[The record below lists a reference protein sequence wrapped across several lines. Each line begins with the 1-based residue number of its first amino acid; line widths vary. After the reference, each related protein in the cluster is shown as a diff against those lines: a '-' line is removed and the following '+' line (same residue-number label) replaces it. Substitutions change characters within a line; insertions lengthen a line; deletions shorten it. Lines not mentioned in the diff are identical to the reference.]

1 MRRFRFEVVAP
12 EHFPDPEG
20 VLLRDL
26 DEARLEAVALG
37 AALIRDYP
45 DVFAKPGPWTMAILD
60 ERGKQLAEVDLR
72 TQTRAG
78 LRLAHDGAAAF
89 KPDGHGPGT
98 FGDGQLYLRQGSRKK
113 DR

>member
-20 VLLRDL
+20 VLLRNL
-26 DEARLEAVALG
+26 EEAKLEAVRLG

-45 DVFAKPGPWTMAILD
+45 DAFDRPGPWTMVILD
-60 ERGKQLAEVDLR
+60 ESSRLLAEIDLR
-72 TQTRAG
+72 TQTRAS
-78 LRLAHDGAAAF
+78 LKLAHDGAPPL
-89 KPDGHGPGT
+89 KLDGDGSGT

>member
-1 MRRFRFEVVAP
+1 MRRFRFEVIAP

-20 VLLRDL
+20 VLLRSL
-26 DEARLEAVALG
+26 DEAKLEAVKLG

-45 DVFAKPGPWTMAILD
+45 EVFAKPGPWTMAILD
-60 ERGKQLAEVDLR
+60 ESGQLLAEVDLR
-72 TQTRAG
+72 TQTRAS
-78 LRLAHDGAAAF
+78 LRLAHDGAATF

-98 FGDGQLYLRQGSRKK
+98 FGDGQLYLRQGARKK